1 MTAETDSGSTVP
13 RWQLGGALKRL
24 REDAKLS
31 LQGAADALEW
41 SKQRLWR
48 CETGQVSTHPN
59 DVKAMCDLYEAGP
72 ELTETLKA
80 VARQTKSKGWWHSYS
95 DIPGWF
101 ELYLGMEGSADRL
114 RMYEAEV
121 VPGPLQSRHYAE
133 AILRSGL
140 PANTSDEAVR
150 SLVGVRLRRQS
161 ILSAGSTEVCVIMS
175 EAALDRS
182 FTPDIMADQ
191 MRTLL
196 TLAELPG
203 VSLRVI
209 PRNAPPTLAH
219 GGPFVILD
227 FQRAL
232 TARTTQPT
240 TIYKEQPTGALYLD
254 KPHEAETYE
263 KIWADLDRVSLD
275 QTGSSRLIA
284 QRLGEMTNA

>member
-1 MTAETDSGSTVP
+1 MTEAEGGSTVP
-13 RWQLGGALKRL
+13 RWQLGGTLKRL
-24 REDAKLS
+24 REDAGLS

-48 CETGQVSTHPN
+48 CETGQVST
-59 DVKAMCDLYEAGP
+59 DVLVVEAICRLYGASP

-80 VARQTKSKGWWHSYS
+80 VARQTKSKGWWHSFT

-101 ELYLGMEGSADRL
+101 ELYLGMEAGAERV

-121 VPGPLQSRHYAE
+121 IPGPLQSRLYAE

-140 PANTSDEAVR
+140 PTDTSDDAVKSLVAVR
-150 SLVGVRLRRQS
+150 MRRQG

-182 FTPDIMADQ
+182 FTPDVMTDQ

-203 VSLRVI
+203 VTVRII
-209 PRNAPPTLAH
+209 PRDAPPTLAH

-227 FQRAL
+227 FQQAL
-232 TARTTQPT
+232 TAKTTQPT

-263 KIWADLDRVSLD
+263 KIWADLDRVALD
-275 QTGSSRLIA
+275 QPGSSRLVT
-284 QRLGEMTNA
+284 QRLGEMAHA